1 MGGGG
6 GSNIQKHFEL
16 NHNPQNYLF
25 VYMKKVLSEKK
36 NTLFLA
42 GIFDT
47 TIELN
52 EAVCTPSE
60 KNDIGSQSWGG
71 NL

>member
-1 MGGGG
+1 MYKINLRLCFLPNQWDGGGE

-36 NTLFLA
+36 IHYFSLVFL
-42 GIFDT
+42 T
-47 TIELN
+47 QQL
-52 EAVCTPSE
+52 S
-60 KNDIGSQSWGG
+60 
-71 NL
+71 